1 MEFKVIK
8 RNGNAVVPDGMFKLC
23 GMENAKLISMVQLNG
38 GILLMPESVSTFELI
53 TLIDA
58 LTGQACEFL
67 EAVAAECGPA
77 EAEHRDITLDEVL
90 REFTVAVPDWAREK
104 AGITADTKLDCEAS
118 EDAGVI
124 AVYPASYR
132 HDLTDVPRSI
142 LQCLLA
148 SGHSLYALN
157 DILTAESENSD
168 AEYLDMFLEW
178 YEDSQR
184 RTEHFMTGKTLGE
197 SGADMDRMSLISSA
211 ITKAFRG
218 DSGVHARY
226 MVVGGQSEPAETM
239 SLNLSPDEQRLVTQA
254 LAEQRIRLGPQAEG
268 EEKLLRRMVGNVT
281 EYMDAAGLS
290 NRLDEHDRALLA
302 EHDGEPEAAPVM
314 GGMQL

>member
-1 MEFKVIK
+1 MEFQVIN
-8 RNGNAVVPDGMFKLC
+8 RNRNAVIPEGMFKLC
-23 GMENAKLISMVQLNG
+23 GMEDAKLISMVQLNG
-38 GILLMPESVSTFELI
+38 GILLMPESVSTYQLLM
-53 TLIDA
+53 LIDA
-58 LTGQACEFL
+58 LNEQACEFL

-77 EAEHRDITLDEVL
+77 EAEHRDMTLDEVL

-168 AEYLDMFLEW
+168 AEYLILQGGLQNETKKNPRNDP
-178 YEDSQR
+178 R
-184 RTEHFMTGKTLGE
+184 RCVV
-197 SGADMDRMSLISSA
+197 LIAGS
-211 ITKAFRG
+211 IR
-218 DSGVHARY
+218 
-226 MVVGGQSEPAETM
+226 VGGKYHSTESYGFP
-239 SLNLSPDEQRLVTQA
+239 RL
-254 LAEQRIRLGPQAEG
+254 
-268 EEKLLRRMVGNVT
+268 
-281 EYMDAAGLS
+281 
-290 NRLDEHDRALLA
+290 
-302 EHDGEPEAAPVM
+302 
-314 GGMQL
+314 

>member
-67 EAVAAECGPA
+67 EA
-77 EAEHRDITLDEVL
+77 EHRDMTLDEVL

-118 EDAGVI
+118 EDAGAI

-168 AEYLDMFLEW
+168 AE
-178 YEDSQR
+178 
-184 RTEHFMTGKTLGE
+184 
-197 SGADMDRMSLISSA
+197 
-211 ITKAFRG
+211 
-218 DSGVHARY
+218 
-226 MVVGGQSEPAETM
+226 
-239 SLNLSPDEQRLVTQA
+239 
-254 LAEQRIRLGPQAEG
+254 
-268 EEKLLRRMVGNVT
+268 
-281 EYMDAAGLS
+281 
-290 NRLDEHDRALLA
+290 
-302 EHDGEPEAAPVM
+302 
-314 GGMQL
+314 